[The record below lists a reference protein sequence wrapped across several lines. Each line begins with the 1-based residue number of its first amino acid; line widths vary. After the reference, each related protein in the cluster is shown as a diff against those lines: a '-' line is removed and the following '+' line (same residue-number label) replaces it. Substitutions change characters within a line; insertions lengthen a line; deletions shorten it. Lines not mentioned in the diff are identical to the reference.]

1 MFMSWGRSKDTGN
14 IVERHGLLNR
24 WPLICQI
31 VLLYSGNIT
40 GIIDNG
46 QECIKKK
53 KKKRMLMKVIFHVA
67 KNCCCHIAAVNHH
80 VIILDDI
87 LLANAYCGS
96 PCTILY
102 PIITANMSNRNIQ
115 HCDLKK
121 HRSMFPIP
129 LLLPHTVLPAQMT

>member
-1 MFMSWGRSKDTGN
+1 M
-14 IVERHGLLNR
+14 
-24 WPLICQI
+24 
-31 VLLYSGNIT
+31 Y
-40 GIIDNG
+40 
-46 QECIKKK
+46 KK

-67 KNCCCHIAAVNHH
+67 KNCCCHIAAVNH